1 MTDELRT
8 HAVKAVDNGN
18 GEWVLEVLGNPWG
31 GPNGGRDSDGE
42 YFDQTTKFHEDKF
55 GLPPA
60 VYYHG
65 YDPDNG
71 RPSGEPQYIGQTV
84 AREVRQ
90 DGVWYRVVLDKASQ
104 FARRVWEAAQRG
116 IARASSGSNHL
127 HRVDKDGHIREWP
140 VTELS
145 IFDAVGKRQPAN
157 AYAVALPAMKAV
169 YQAAGLPLPV
179 DIEPDAPK
187 ADAEGAAATV
197 QSANAEQPAT
207 EPDVVKTG
215 ERVMEP
221 NDIKSLIAEA
231 LKADREQREQE
242 AQAAAA
248 KQKEIEDAV
257 KAEREKWEKE
267 TGRLPDGA
275 PLVAKFADTRPY
287 DNTETADLAFAAGL
301 LTAAKSRARSNR
313 GLSEAGFK
321 ALALRFT
328 EGKEDEHRDVKAAM
342 KMAGVPMKANE
353 LNQSTLASNGDE
365 WAGVA
370 YSREL
375 WQSVSANS
383 GIVGKLPTIE
393 VPQGVESVVI
403 PTQST
408 PPVFYKVAQAS
419 AQDSNTLGKATYTH
433 TSSKM
438 GTAGQTLAV
447 GKLGARSIFT
457 AELEEDSVLPWAAE
471 LRRAMEQEALAVLE
485 SLVIDGDTVLTA
497 TTNINDI
504 GGTPDGTE
512 YFLVLNGFRKLA
524 LVTNTANS
532 RAAGTLELTDYL
544 ETLKLMGLG
553 GKNAVNPNAVGFIV
567 DLHTHWKSLELAEVL
582 TRDVYAQPTIEK
594 GALVNIYGRELI
606 ATPNMH
612 RANAD
617 ATYGLKAN
625 SAGKLDLDTA
635 ANNIYGSILAVRW
648 DQWRLGWKRRIKFD
662 VVPVPQADATE
673 IVCNMRVGMINRDT
687 EASAISYGVT
697 LA

>member
-1 MTDELRT
+1 MTTEVRYP
-8 HAVKAVDNGN
+8 VKAVDNSN
-18 GEWVLEVLGNPWG
+18 GEWVLDVLGNPWG

-42 YFDQTTKFHEDKF
+42 FFSPQTKFHEDKF

-71 RPSGEPQYIGQTV
+71 RPSGEPQYIGKTV
-84 AREVRQ
+84 SREVRS
-90 DGVWYRVVLDKASQ
+90 DGVWYRVVLDKASR
-104 FARRVWEAAQRG
+104 FAQRVWEAAKQG

-157 AYAVALPAMKAV
+157 SYAVALPAMKAV

-197 QSANAEQPAT
+197 QSANAEQPTT

-215 ERVMEP
+215 ERVMET
-221 NDIKSLIAEA
+221 NEIKSLIAEA

-248 KQKEIEDAV
+248 RQKEIDDAV

-267 TGRLPDGA
+267 SGRLPTAGA
-275 PLVAKFADTRPY
+275 PAVAKFADTRPY

-301 LTAAKSRARSNR
+301 LVAAKSRARSDR
-313 GLSEAGFK
+313 GFSEAGFK
-321 ALALRFT
+321 ALALRFA
-328 EGKEDEHRDVKAAM
+328 ESKEDEHRDVKSAM
-342 KMAGVPMKANE
+342 KMAGVPLKANE

-375 WQSVSANS
+375 WRAVSANS
-383 GIVGKLPTIE
+383 NIVGKLPTIE
-393 VPQGVESVVI
+393 VPQGAESIVI

-419 AQDSNTLGKATYTH
+419 AQDSNTLGKVTFTH

-438 GTAGQTLAV
+438 ATAGQTLTV

-457 AELEEDSVLPWAAE
+457 AELEEDSVIPWAAE
-471 LRRAMEQEALAVLE
+471 LRRAMEEEAMAVLE
-485 SLVIDGDTVLTA
+485 SLVIDGDTATDN

-504 GGTPDGTE
+504 AGQPGGTE

-532 RAAGTLELTDYL
+532 RAASTLELNDYL

-553 GKNAVNPNAVGFIV
+553 GKNAINPNAVSFIV
-567 DLHTHWKSLELAEVL
+567 DLATHWKSLELAEVE
-582 TRDVYAQPTIEK
+582 TRDVFAQPTIEK
-594 GALVNIYGRELI
+594 GSLTNIYGRELI
-606 ATPNMH
+606 ASPNMH

-635 ANNIYGSILAVRW
+635 SNNTYGAILAVRW

-662 VVPVPQADATE
+662 VVPVPQADSTE
-673 IVCNMRVGMINRDT
+673 IVCNMRVGLVNRDT
-687 EASAISYGVT
+687 EASAISYGVDLT
-697 LA
+697 